1 MSNRHVFDFAILLIH
16 LRHKLKAQNMNWF
29 VTFLTSK
36 IGQKLVMSLTGLFLT
51 SFLLVHLAGNL
62 QLLKDDGG
70 VAFNTYA
77 RFMVHNPLIKTI
89 SYGLYFSILLHAI
102 QGLAFAFKNRAAR
115 GGKTYVVNTNQAK
128 SWYSSN
134 MALLGTLILFFI
146 LIHMGD
152 FWLKYKFGNSLPM
165 TTIDGVEQKDLYFG
179 VRQSFSQ
186 LWIVI
191 IYVVA
196 NVVLFFHLLHGIS
209 SAFQT
214 LGINSKKYTP
224 VIKGIARVYAFLV
237 CLGFIIIPVY
247 FYLFLR

>member
-1 MSNRHVFDFAILLIH
+1 
-16 LRHKLKAQNMNWF
+16 MNWF
-29 VTFLTSK
+29 STFLTSK
-36 IGQKLVMSLTGLFLT
+36 IGQKLVMSLTGLFLC
-51 SFLLVHLAGNL
+51 SFLLVHLSGNL

-77 RFMVHNPLIKTI
+77 HFMVHNPFIKTI
-89 SYGLYFSILLHAI
+89 SYGLYFSILLHAF
-102 QGLAFAFKNRAAR
+102 QGIAFALKNRAAR
-115 GGKTYVVNTNQAK
+115 GEKGYAVISPKSK

-152 FWLKYKFGNSLPM
+152 FWLKYKFGNTLPM
-165 TTIDGVEQKDLYFG
+165 TTIDGLEQKDLYWG
-179 VRQSFSQ
+179 VKESFSQ

-196 NVVLFFHLLHGIS
+196 NVVLFFHLLHGIG

-214 LGINSKKYTP
+214 LGINNRKYTP
-224 VIKGIARVYAFLV
+224 VIKAIGNTFAFLV
-237 CLGFIIIPVY
+237 CLGFVIIPVY